1 MKKLLFALILL
12 LQIGIYAQHFT
23 KITTGAP
30 VTDGGDSRS
39 VNWIDYDNDGDLD
52 LFVSN
57 GKQGGENNFLYR
69 NDGGG
74 NFTKI
79 VSSPVVSDS
88 RSSDGSTWGDFDNDG
103 DVDLYVTNWYG
114 QPNLFY
120 TNNGDGTFTQVSGSA
135 LSTNNTF
142 SEAASWGDYDRDG
155 DLDLYVCNSDGD
167 RRNNLYRN
175 NGDGTFTR
183 ITTGDPVTDTYYSR
197 NADWID
203 YNNDGAVD
211 LFVANE
217 GNQPENIY
225 KNNNNGTFT
234 RTAVAPLT
242 ASGGNTT
249 SSSWEDIDNDG
260 DFDVLVVNYNDQNN
274 IIFLNNGD
282 GTFTKVT
289 DGPVVNDGGDSF
301 GSVMGDVD
309 NDGDVD
315 IYITN
320 AFSTSGRVKNFFY
333 LNNGNGTFTKDTADI
348 VSQETGWSYGT
359 ALGDYDNDG
368 WLDLFVAKCFGQTEN
383 NSLFKNNGGSNGWL
397 KINLAGTVS
406 NSSAI
411 GAVVKVFASINGSM
425 VMQSRRVAG
434 SSGYCGQTLQLHF
447 GLGNAAAAD
456 SIVIEFPSGVRQSLG
471 STAKNQTLAIVEDST
486 LFTSVEEEYIPGEFQ
501 MMNNYPNPFN
511 PETVILFSIPRE
523 GKVDVTVFNQQ
534 GELITKL
541 VDGIMPGG
549 MHRIPFNA
557 SSLASGV
564 YYYRVSYNGEFAYGK
579 MMYLR

>member
-1 MKKLLFALILL
+1 MKTVIFLL
-12 LQIGIYAQHFT
+12 LSLSLSVYPQYFT

-69 NDGGG
+69 NEG
-74 NFTKI
+74 NGSFTKI
-79 VSSPVVSDS
+79 ISSPVVSDS

-120 TNNGDGTFTQVSGSA
+120 ANNGDGTFTQISGSP
-135 LSTNNTF
+135 LSINNTF

-155 DLDLYVCNSDGD
+155 DIDLYVCNSDGD
-167 RRNNLYRN
+167 RKNNLYRN

-183 ITTGDPVTDTYYSR
+183 ITTGAPATDAFLSR
-197 NADWID
+197 NADWMD
-203 YNNDGAVD
+203 YNNDGLVD

-217 GNQPENIY
+217 NNQNENLY
-225 KNNNNGTFT
+225 KNNGDGSFT
-234 RTAVAPLT
+234 KISLAPLT
-242 ASGGNTT
+242 SSGGNST

-260 DFDVLVVNYNDQNN
+260 DFDLLVVNYNDQNS
-274 IIFLNNGD
+274 FLFINNGD

-289 DGPVVNDGGDSF
+289 EGAIVSDEGDSF

-315 IYITN
+315 VYVTN
-320 AFSTSGRVKNFFY
+320 AFTSTGRVKNFFY

-348 VSQETGWSYGT
+348 IATETGWSYGS
-359 ALGDYDNDG
+359 AMGDYDNDG

-406 NSSAI
+406 NRSAI
-411 GAVVKVFASINGSM
+411 GAVVRVFATMNGTQI
-425 VMQSRRVAG
+425 MQSRRVAG
-434 SSGYCGQTLQLHF
+434 SSGYCGQTLQLHY
-447 GLGNAAAAD
+447 GLGNAAVVD
-456 SIVIEFPSGVRQSLG
+456 SIVAEFPSGVRQSLG
-471 STAKNQTLAIVEDST
+471 ATAKNQTLTIVEDST
-486 LFTSVEEEYIPGEFQ
+486 LYTSIGEAEIPEDFYLL
-501 MMNNYPNPFN
+501 NNYPNPFN
-511 PETVILFSIPRE
+511 PETVITFSIPRE
-523 GKVDVTVFNQQ
+523 GKVDLTVFNHQ

-541 VDGIMPGG
+541 VNGIMPQGLQQVK
-549 MHRIPFNA
+549 FNA
-557 SSLASGV
+557 DGLASGI
-564 YYYRVSYNGEFAYGK
+564 YFYRLTYNGVNLSGK
-579 MMYLR
+579 MLYLR

>member
-103 DVDLYVTNWYG
+103 DIDLYVTNWYG

-120 TNNGDGTFTQVSGSA
+120 TNNGDGTFTQESGSV

>member
-103 DVDLYVTNWYG
+103 DIDLYVTNWYG

-120 TNNGDGTFTQVSGSA
+120 TNNGDGTFTQVSGSV

-411 GAVVKVFASINGSM
+411 GAVVKVFASINGTM

-579 MMYLR
+579 VVYLR